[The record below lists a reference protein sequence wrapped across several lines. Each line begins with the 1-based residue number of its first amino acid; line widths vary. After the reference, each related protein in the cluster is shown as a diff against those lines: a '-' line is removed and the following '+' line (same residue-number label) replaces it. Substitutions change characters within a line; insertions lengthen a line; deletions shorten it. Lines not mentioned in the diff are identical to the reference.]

1 MANNENDEQEAI
13 EGLELEGVYE
23 NEQVE
28 ENQAEDESSEQ
39 VEENQAE
46 DESSEQVEEN
56 TQVENSNN
64 DSQEDDYEKAPA
76 IQQRFPKFKKPIIIT
91 AGITLLVL
99 LSVLGMYLFGFFDDE
114 PVKPTTEKAVAVDNK
129 PVIPPKKK
137 YLFKVKDIDKKRLNR
152 KLMLLTKDEL
162 IEEEIIPSKE
172 DTPNEPMLI
181 PDKKS
186 MTTDVIE
193 DKVTLE
199 SEEVVQIPS
208 EVIVD
213 KNISESKNSNDLQE
227 EIVVENVA
235 ISSSTIIEETI
246 PEVTHKDDSTLVKI
260 KGDTTIDTNQT
271 TDELEVVKK
280 DDTIVMEIIDDEIKD
295 DITQQS
301 EEIIASIDDTPISD
315 TLEHEDTIILT
326 KTKEEEPEITSEEEP
341 EITSE
346 EDTTS
351 AEQDT
356 MDAGQSFLRFAQV
369 ATIKTK
375 LYLSFLQKINK
386 IDKRISVCRNDVNH
400 IEIFVGPFSSE
411 NERNGI
417 LSELNT
423 SLVKDAFAIDFT
435 QKEFDK
441 RCKL

>member
-23 NEQVE
+23 N
-28 ENQAEDESSEQ
+28 EQ

-326 KTKEEEPEITSEEEP
+326 KTKEEEPEITSEE
-341 EITSE
+341 
-346 EDTTS
+346 DTTS